1 MKRSVLAWA
10 GPALLSTI
18 GLTCAPVSAQ
28 ESIVFG
34 TSSIGSTFYVLSV
47 GMSEMITK
55 HAGISTTVQPVGGS
69 IPNLFAIATK
79 KTDLAMSSSLAMQDR
94 YLGNKP
100 FRKPY
105 EIRLIAQGQPNFRV
119 ILVRKGSGVQSPKD
133 LAGRTMIGKRRA
145 IPDMAMIT
153 SALFKV
159 HNIDPSKVQVID
171 TVNTGQVVKALR
183 AGTVD
188 AAVYPAAL
196 KQPALT
202 SMFQDNI
209 VDFMYLSKESRDSM
223 LTMLPKAFY
232 QGEFKA
238 GFFPGQKKDLNNFGL
253 YTGLVA
259 RSEMKDE
266 TVYKIIKAIVGRPKE
281 FSKYHAAARQW
292 TVPNSLKH
300 PAVPFHNGAIRY
312 YKEVGA
318 WTAEMDAL
326 QKKLLARK

>member
-1 MKRSVLAWA
+1 MKHSYVAVA
-10 GPALLSTI
+10 GIALM
-18 GLTCAPVSAQ
+18 GCAGALGGTASAK
-28 ESIVFG
+28 EAIVFG

-47 GMSEMITK
+47 GMSEMINK
-55 HAGISTTVQPVGGS
+55 HANISTTVQPVGGS

-79 KTDLAMSSSLAMQDR
+79 KTDLAMASSLAMQDR
-94 YLGNKP
+94 YFGRKP

-119 ILVRKGSGVQSPKD
+119 ILVRKGSGVKTPKD
-133 LAGRTMIGKRRA
+133 LIGRTMIGKRRA

-159 HNIDPSKVQVID
+159 HNIPPSKVRVID

-202 SMFQDNI
+202 SLMQDGI
-209 VDFMYLSKESRDSM
+209 VDFLYLTKESRDAM
-223 LTMLPKAFY
+223 LKMLPDAFY
-232 QGEFKA
+232 QGEFKP
-238 GFFPGQKKDLNNFGL
+238 GFFPGQKQGLNNFGL

-259 RSEMKDE
+259 RADMKEEM
-266 TVYKIIKAIVGRPKE
+266 VYNIIKSIVGRPKE

-292 TVPNSLKH
+292 TVANSLKH
-300 PAVPFHNGAIRY
+300 PAVPFHDGAIRY

-318 WTAEMDAL
+318 WTPAMDAQ